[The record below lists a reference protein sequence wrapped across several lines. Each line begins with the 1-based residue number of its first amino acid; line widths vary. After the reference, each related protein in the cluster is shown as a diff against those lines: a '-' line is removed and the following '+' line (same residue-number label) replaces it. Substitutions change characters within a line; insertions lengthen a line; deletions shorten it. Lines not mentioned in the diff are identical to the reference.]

1 METLGMQSEI
11 SSGPQSLV
19 LLGPPP
25 QSLATKMS
33 LILMNDGGMAGDSLC
48 SPEPGTL
55 RAYTFGEPLCP
66 SSSVCPAHWLKPGS
80 PTTQEGAEPLL
91 GSYSFL
97 DGGTLF
103 ILCDSR
109 FHPPAVTECSVV

>member
-1 METLGMQSEI
+1 MMEEWQGTVSAPQNQEHSEHTPLGSFC
-11 SSGPQSLV
+11 V
-19 LLGPPP
+19 LL
-25 QSLATKMS
+25 
-33 LILMNDGGMAGDSLC
+33 
-48 SPEPGTL
+48 
-55 RAYTFGEPLCP
+55 
-66 SSSVCPAHWLKPGS
+66 AHWLRPGS

-97 DGGTLF
+97 DDGTLF

>member
-1 METLGMQSEI
+1 MMEEWQGRV
-11 SSGPQSLV
+11 SGPQNQEHSEHTPLGSPCV
-19 LLGPPP
+19 LLAEFAQHTGV
-25 QSLATKMS
+25 
-33 LILMNDGGMAGDSLC
+33 
-48 SPEPGTL
+48 
-55 RAYTFGEPLCP
+55 R
-66 SSSVCPAHWLKPGS
+66 PGS

-91 GSYSFL
+91 GSSSFL

>member
-1 METLGMQSEI
+1 MEILGMRSEI
-11 SSGPQSLV
+11 ASGPQSLV
-19 LLGPPP
+19 LLRPPP
-25 QSLATKMS
+25 QNLATKMS
-33 LILMNDGGMAGDSLC
+33 PILLNNGGMAGESLW
-48 SPEPGTL
+48 SPEPRTL
-55 RAYTFGEPLCP
+55 RAYTFGEPCVLLAE
-66 SSSVCPAHWLKPGS
+66 CPAHWLRLGS
-80 PTTQEGAEPLL
+80 PTTQESAEPLL